1 MMETFHVP
9 GFLAMNQGLLSLY
22 ASGRTTGTV
31 LSVGDGV
38 CHVDT
43 VYEGILYT
51 RDYYFS
57 RFG

>member
-31 LSVGDGV
+31 LNVGDGV

-43 VYEGILYT
+43 AYEGITYT
-51 RDYYFS
+51 RNHDFS
-57 RFG
+57 RFD